1 MAVVMITIWVLAY
14 LFCKFKLRMLL
25 FFLRKDA
32 HSKFMTNY
40 QTIRR
45 KNFQQPANSTVQQVF
60 NLWSTTYKTL
70 IKANTKFIGKQHCI
84 LHIAVVH
91 FHWSRNV
98 APSSMAH
105 HIPNGNACAAN
116 IGWNLDRTSGS
127 SAKCKW
133 ALQACCK
140 LWVGLLFARDIY

>member
-1 MAVVMITIWVLAY
+1 VAVVMITIWVLAY

-60 NLWSTTYKTL
+60 NL
-70 IKANTKFIGKQHCI
+70 
-84 LHIAVVH
+84 
-91 FHWSRNV
+91 
-98 APSSMAH
+98 
-105 HIPNGNACAAN
+105 
-116 IGWNLDRTSGS
+116 
-127 SAKCKW
+127 
-133 ALQACCK
+133 
-140 LWVGLLFARDIY
+140 